1 MNSTPVWLTALAVLG
16 TWVIAALA
24 LWGEKIKATLFKPDL
39 RLRLL
44 NQVGEFCPQTLRDGH
59 GHVQE
64 AHDARYYHMQV
75 ANKAAFPQA
84 RDVQVLI
91 IAVDRRG
98 PTGDPQRVY
107 TGALPLGWRH
117 GELHPTARPIGTKTE
132 ADADLMWVRQGRLQL
147 TPMVAPNNFPPFF
160 TGETHIWIT
169 AVARGIES
177 ESNIVRLRIDWDGAW
192 DRGDAEMAKHLVIS
206 EIRDDPAG
214 ASTARGS

>member
-1 MNSTPVWLTALAVLG
+1 
-16 TWVIAALA
+16 
-24 LWGEKIKATLFKPDL
+24 
-39 RLRLL
+39 
-44 NQVGEFCPQTLRDGH
+44 
-59 GHVQE
+59 
-64 AHDARYYHMQV
+64 
-75 ANKAAFPQA
+75 
-84 RDVQVLI
+84 LI